1 MKEYLKCLQ
10 AHIERH
16 TPDFGDA
23 DSVLTL
29 LYEAYSNCNRMD
41 DAVIKE
47 DFHRLYEQMNGLTLR
62 DMDRILDPVCTLCRS
77 HERCGFVEGVKV
89 GVRLIQELNHT

>member
-16 TPDFGDA
+16 TSDFGDA
-23 DSVLTL
+23 ESVLTL
-29 LYEAYSNCNRMD
+29 LYEAYSDCNRMD
-41 DAVIKE
+41 DAAIK
-47 DFHRLYEQMNGLTLR
+47 DAFHRLYEQMNGMSLQ
-62 DMDRILDPVCTLCRS
+62 DMDKILDPVCTLCRS
-77 HERCGFVEGVKV
+77 HERRGFVEGVKV

>member
-29 LYEAYSNCNRMD
+29 LYEAYSDCNRMD

-77 HERCGFVEGVKV
+77 HERCGFVEGIKV

>member
-29 LYEAYSNCNRMD
+29 LYEAYSDCNRMD

-47 DFHRLYEQMNGLTLR
+47 DFHRLYEQMNGLSLR

>member
-23 DSVLTL
+23 ESVLTL
-29 LYEAYSNCNRMD
+29 LYEAYSDCNRMD
-41 DAVIKE
+41 DAAIK
-47 DFHRLYEQMNGLTLR
+47 DAFHRLYEQMNGMSLQ
-62 DMDRILDPVCTLCRS
+62 DMDKILDPVCTLCRS
-77 HERCGFVEGVKV
+77 HERCGFVEGIKV
-89 GVRLIQELNHT
+89 GVLLIQELNYT

>member
-23 DSVLTL
+23 ESVLTL
-29 LYEAYSNCNRMD
+29 LYEAYS
-41 DAVIKE
+41 E
-47 DFHRLYEQMNGLTLR
+47 DL
-62 DMDRILDPVCTLCRS
+62 
-77 HERCGFVEGVKV
+77 
-89 GVRLIQELNHT
+89 

>member
-1 MKEYLKCLQ
+1 MKEYIKCLQ
-10 AHIERH
+10 AHIEQH

-29 LYEAYSNCNRMD
+29 LYEAYSDWNRMD
-41 DAVIKE
+41 DAVIKA

-89 GVRLIQELNHT
+89 GVHLIQELNHI

>member
-29 LYEAYSNCNRMD
+29 LYEAYSDCNRMD

>member
-10 AHIERH
+10 AHIERR

-29 LYEAYSNCNRMD
+29 LYEAYSDCNRMD

-47 DFHRLYEQMNGLTLR
+47 DFHRLYEQMNGLPLR

-77 HERCGFVEGVKV
+77 HERCGFVEGIKV

>member
-23 DSVLTL
+23 ESVLTL
-29 LYEAYSNCNRMD
+29 LYEAYSDCNRMD
-41 DAVIKE
+41 DAAIK
-47 DFHRLYEQMNGLTLR
+47 DAFHRLYEQMNGMSLQ
-62 DMDRILDPVCTLCRS
+62 DMDKILDPVCNLCRS
-77 HERCGFVEGVKV
+77 HERRGFVEGVKV

>member
-1 MKEYLKCLQ
+1 MKQFLEHLQ
-10 AHIERH
+10 THIEQH
-16 TPDFGDA
+16 TPDFADA

-29 LYEAYSNCNRMD
+29 LYEAYSDCNRMD

-47 DFHRLYEQMNGLTLR
+47 DFHRLYEQMNGLSLR

>member
-29 LYEAYSNCNRMD
+29 LYEAYSDCNRMD

-77 HERCGFVEGVKV
+77 HERCCFVEGVKV

>member
-1 MKEYLKCLQ
+1 MKEFLERLQ
-10 AHIERH
+10 THIEQR
-16 TPDFGDA
+16 TPDLGDA

-29 LYEAYSNCNRMD
+29 LYEAYSDCNRMD